1 MPRYVTSPG
10 DFKWMP
16 KYTMGLEEGI
26 PLLRMTNGL
35 GVTRTA
41 RLGGNLTQKFKLYFE
56 ASLATYREIR
66 DFLRS
71 KGYGR
76 DPFTWRHHEENQTL
90 TVYSAKPFDVE
101 YMTDNTADQN
111 VLAVRFTLEFER
123 ASDVAAL

>member
-1 MPRYVTSPG
+1 MPRYVTSFG

-16 KYTMGLEEGI
+16 KYTCGLDENI
-26 PLLRMTNGL
+26 PSLRMVNGL

-41 RLGGNLTQKFKLYFE
+41 RLAGSLTQKFRLEFE
-56 ASLATYREIR
+56 ASLATFREIR

-71 KGYGR
+71 KGYSR
-76 DPFTWRHHEENQTL
+76 DPFTWRYHEENQTL
-90 TVYSAKPFDVE
+90 TVYSSKPLGIE

-111 VLAVRFTLEFER
+111 ILAVKFSLEFER